1 MDFQLERFEGS
12 LAGRTLYR
20 AENGL
25 LRAVQAPA
33 ETRLVC
39 SECRAV
45 VARNVPDRGILRRVF
60 ECARCG
66 ARNIVGRTTPNS
78 GERDLRAG

>member
-12 LAGRTLYR
+12 MAGHTLHR
-20 AENGL
+20 AEEDL
-25 LRAVQAPA
+25 LRAVQQPG
-33 ETRLVC
+33 ETRLLC

-45 VARNVPDRGILRRVF
+45 VARNVPVRGILRRVF

-66 ARNIVGRTTPNS
+66 ACNVVGRTTPGS
-78 GERDLRAG
+78 AARHRGD